1 LAKIIADYIILM
13 DSTGKAK
20 LEYKQRTRKKRI
32 TNKKQSA
39 R

>member
-20 LEYKQRTRKKRI
+20 LEYKNKEQGKKE
-32 TNKKQSA
+32 
-39 R
+39 